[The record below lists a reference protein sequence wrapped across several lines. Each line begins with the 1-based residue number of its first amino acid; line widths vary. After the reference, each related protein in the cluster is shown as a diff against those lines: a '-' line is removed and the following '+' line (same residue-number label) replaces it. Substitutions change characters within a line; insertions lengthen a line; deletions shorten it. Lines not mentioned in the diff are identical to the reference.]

1 MLYEYAVEPRAI
13 GASWE
18 AFRYVVEKFGFD
30 KGRLIS
36 QFPKSWF
43 REVYEAAESLLPVQK
58 KRIEEALNFAKR
70 NKVVRSSRPYDPAAG
85 TWLQNA
91 LGQHLLSPF
100 HAIIAADN
108 PGAQAFVLPIDHLD
122 ELHPLMAVP
131 HDCEA
136 NRRASA
142 LAEAMTLML
151 RFGSRILFVDAYYDP
166 FSLRYQR
173 TLRECL
179 RVVESLNPGAS
190 CEIHHLDR
198 PGQPGADAIERE
210 AKNLFGGVI
219 PAGMTISI
227 YRWRE
232 KSGGADFH
240 ARYLLTDKGGI
251 RVDAGFSAEG
261 AHQKTD
267 MALMD
272 FALSQAKREAL
283 GRDADIYEIVEPV
296 LQIAP
301 NGYVDR
307 L

>member
-13 GASWE
+13 GANWQK
-18 AFRYVVEKFGFD
+18 FRYVIEKFGFD
-30 KGRLIS
+30 RGRLIS

-43 REVYEAAESLLPVQK
+43 REVYGAAEGLLPVEK
-58 KRIEEALNFAKR
+58 KRIEEALNLAKR
-70 NKVVRSSRPYDPAAG
+70 NKVVRSSRAYDPAAG

-91 LGQHLLSPF
+91 LAQHALSPF
-100 HAIIAADN
+100 HAIMAADN
-108 PGAQAFVLPIDHLD
+108 SAAQAFVLPIDDLD

-131 HDCEA
+131 HDCEVT
-136 NRRASA
+136 RTASA
-142 LAEAMTLML
+142 IAEAMTLML
-151 RFGSRILFVDAYYDP
+151 RFGNRILFVDPYYDP
-166 FSLRYQR
+166 FSPRYQR

-179 RVVESLNPGAS
+179 RVVQSLNPGAS

-210 AKNLFGGVI
+210 AINLFGSII
-219 PAGMTISI
+219 PAGMKISLF
-227 YRWRE
+227 RWRE
-232 KSGGADFH
+232 KTGGADFH
-240 ARYLLTDKGGI
+240 ARYLLTDRGGI

-261 AHQKTD
+261 GHQKTD

-272 FALSQAKREAL
+272 FALSQTKRKAL
-283 GRDADIYEIVEPV
+283 DRDADIYEIVEPV

-301 NGYVDR
+301 SGYVDH